1 MKKCGL
7 INSFFKPVVK
17 SKENTESKSE
27 TETSA
32 SVSSDDDGNKKDNAE
47 IILESNQSGL
57 FEQKEKCSNS
67 KSYPDNELSSQE
79 EHVGVKSKQ
88 TKAKSSITCSVQNT
102 SNVLSSSG
110 SEFEDDGRSL
120 LTAKSKERQKSRK
133 NNEKAGKG
141 SEFGTQEVE
150 GKNVV
155 SDGEKAVKKPRTS
168 VKKGKK
174 GTGTG
179 GNCTSSLE
187 QSGQD
192 NNKNVDGKER
202 ESRSVG
208 NYQTK
213 DSNKT
218 SVEPAFDQHIEL
230 KAEQNSEENEAR
242 DALRSK
248 GTTVIRTSAFDV
260 LMKSQRAQKTDSHTT
275 ESTLSEALQSDA
287 IPCDTVEDN
296 SCSCEI
302 TDVKENL
309 QSKETASCQS
319 KSLTEESSSDK
330 NEIDS
335 SHRTNAFDFLMKKG
349 KFVNSPCTEDS
360 QAETE
365 LESDATGDFEQSL
378 KKKPKKKTFEFQLSI
393 RASNKK
399 DIEISFESESVSADT
414 CQEKAQEKSKKKKRK
429 NKTDSMSAGEGQS
442 DHSFVNEKSDEGD
455 FCKSKKVGKK
465 SKIKS
470 KVKSKQD
477 SADVSLLEEHSEEEN
492 KNEVQ
497 KKKRR
502 SGRKSASNVVAMDL
516 DSNHPDDA
524 KEFEPAGKNV
534 RKKAK
539 YQGSNEENHG
549 DIKGNS
555 RRKRKAKR
563 SDASASK
570 KAEEK
575 IELETVSDNQRETS
589 GSRGKTIN

>member
-1 MKKCGL
+1 M

-32 SVSSDDDGNKKDNAE
+32 SVSSDGDGNKKDNAE

-67 KSYPDNELSSQE
+67 KSYPDNNLSSQE
-79 EHVGVKSKQ
+79 DRISVKSKQ
-88 TKAKSSITCSVQNT
+88 TKAKSSVTCTVQNT
-102 SNVLSSSG
+102 SKLLSSSG
-110 SEFEDDGRSL
+110 SEFEDDGKSL
-120 LTAKSKERQKSRK
+120 LTAKTKERQKSRK
-133 NNEKAGKG
+133 KKEKAGKE

-150 GKNVV
+150 GKIFVD
-155 SDGEKAVKKPRTS
+155 DGEKAVKKTQTL
-168 VKKGKK
+168 VKKGKRC
-174 GTGTG
+174 TGTG
-179 GNCTSSLE
+179 SNCTSSSG
-187 QSGQD
+187 QSGQE
-192 NNKNVDGKER
+192 NNKSVDGIEK

-208 NYQTK
+208 NYQAK
-213 DSNKT
+213 DSNKA
-218 SVEPAFDQHIEL
+218 SLEPAFDQTG
-230 KAEQNSEENEAR
+230 QNNGENESK

-248 GTTVIRTSAFDV
+248 ETTVVRTSAFDV
-260 LMKSQRAQKTDSHTT
+260 LMKSQRAQKTDSHST

-287 IPCDTVEDN
+287 TPCDAVEDN

-309 QSKETASCQS
+309 QSKETVSCQS
-319 KSLTEESSSDK
+319 KSLMEESSPDK
-330 NEIDS
+330 IEIGS

-349 KFVNSPCTEDS
+349 KFVNSPCGEDS

-365 LESDATGDFEQSL
+365 LESDATGNVEHSL
-378 KKKPKKKTFEFQLSI
+378 KKKLKKKTFEFQLSI

-414 CQEKAQEKSKKKKRK
+414 CQEKTQEKSKKKKRK
-429 NKTDSMSAGEGQS
+429 NKNDSKSAGNGER

-465 SKIKS
+465 SKVKS

-492 KNEVQ
+492 RNEAQ

-502 SGRKSASNVVAMDL
+502 SGRKSASSVVAMDL
-516 DSNHPDDA
+516 DSNHADDTE
-524 KEFEPAGKNV
+524 EFEPAAKNN
-534 RKKAK
+534 RKKANPT
-539 YQGSNEENHG
+539 GSNEENHG

-555 RRKRKAKR
+555 RRKRKTKR
-563 SDASASK
+563 SDANTSK
-570 KAEEK
+570 KTEEK
-575 IELETVSDNQRETS
+575 IELVTVSDHQRETGIS
-589 GSRGKTIN
+589 TGKIINEI

>member
-1 MKKCGL
+1 MWL
-7 INSFFKPVVK
+7 TATSSFD
-17 SKENTESKSE
+17 
-27 TETSA
+27 
-32 SVSSDDDGNKKDNAE
+32 DDDGNKKDNVE

-57 FEQKEKCSNS
+57 FEQKEKRSNS
-67 KSYPDNELSSQE
+67 KSYPDNKLSSQE
-79 EHVGVKSKQ
+79 EHVGVKSTQ
-88 TKAKSSITCSVQNT
+88 AKAKSFITCSGQNT

-110 SEFEDDGRSL
+110 SEFEDDGKSL
-120 LTAKSKERQKSRK
+120 LTVKSKEREKSRK
-133 NNEKAGKG
+133 KEEKAGKR
-141 SEFGTQEVE
+141 SEFGTQEAE
-150 GKNVV
+150 GKNFVN
-155 SDGEKAVKKPRTS
+155 DGEKAVKKPRTL

-179 GNCTSSLE
+179 GNCTRSLE

-192 NNKNVDGKER
+192 NNKYVDGKER
-202 ESRSVG
+202 ERRSIG
-208 NYQTK
+208 NYQSN

-260 LMKSQRAQKTDSHTT
+260 LMKSQRAQKTDSHST

-319 KSLTEESSSDK
+319 KSFTEESSSNK
-330 NEIDS
+330 HEIDR

-349 KFVNSPCTEDS
+349 KFVNSPCAEDS
-360 QAETE
+360 QAEME
-365 LESDATGDFEQSL
+365 LESDATGNFEQSL
-378 KKKPKKKTFEFQLSI
+378 KKRPKKKTFEFQLSI

-414 CQEKAQEKSKKKKRK
+414 GQEKAQERSKKKKRK
-429 NKTDSMSAGEGQS
+429 NKNDSMSAGEGKS
-442 DHSFVNEKSDEGD
+442 DHSFVSEKSDEGD
-455 FCKSKKVGKK
+455 FCKSKKVGK
-465 SKIKS
+465 KS

-492 KNEVQ
+492 KKEVQ

-502 SGRKSASNVVAMDL
+502 SRRKGASNVVAMDV

-524 KEFEPAGKNV
+524 KEFEPAAKNV

-539 YQGSNEENHG
+539 HEGSNEENHG

-563 SDASASK
+563 SDASGSK
-570 KAEEK
+570 KAEEEV
-575 IELETVSDNQRETS
+575 ELETVSDNQRETS

>member
-88 TKAKSSITCSVQNT
+88 TKAKSSITCSVQNA

-141 SEFGTQEVE
+141 SEFGAQEVE

-155 SDGEKAVKKPRTS
+155 NDGEKAVKKPRTS

-260 LMKSQRAQKTDSHTT
+260 LMKSQRAQKTDSHST
-275 ESTLSEALQSDA
+275 ESTPSEALQSDA

-330 NEIDS
+330 SEIDS

-429 NKTDSMSAGEGQS
+429 NKTDSMSSGEGQS

-502 SGRKSASNVVAMDL
+502 SGRKSASNVGAMDL
-516 DSNHPDDA
+516 DSNYPDDA

-534 RKKAK
+534 RKKEK